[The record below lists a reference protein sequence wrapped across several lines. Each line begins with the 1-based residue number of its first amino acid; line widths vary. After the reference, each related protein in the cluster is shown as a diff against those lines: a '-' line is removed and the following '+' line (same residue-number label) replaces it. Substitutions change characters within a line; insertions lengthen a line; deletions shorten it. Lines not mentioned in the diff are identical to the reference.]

1 MNQIKLIWLSG
12 RSNYSAALG
21 YGVLLLSSFSLLNPD
36 RAIAQSAIDSL
47 GATTPKPAIVDS
59 VPQPSPSSVESLTSS
74 ESYLDRTD
82 YSLGATQREVA
93 PAAPVPTVAR
103 RSPVENPASSTNR
116 APMLEEPSSSAA
128 NHSNSAPEQP
138 LATAQPNN
146 QNQLALNHYNQ
157 VILPKLQSSN
167 LTSALL
173 FPLSIPAPIT
183 SLFGWRMHPIMNTL
197 RFHSGTDIG
206 AEMGTPVVAA
216 MTGQVTIANF
226 VSGYGFSVALQHQN
240 AAQETFYAHLSEVL
254 VKPGQMVK
262 QGEVIGRVGQTGTAT
277 GPNLHFEMR
286 QMTAAGWENV
296 DPGVQL
302 EIAMAQLAKTLQ
314 TAQTST
320 TLQAV
325 QTPTRLQTT
334 AIGWQN
340 LDPGV
345 QLETAMAQL
354 VKTLQVAQTST
365 RPQS

>member
-1 MNQIKLIWLSG
+1 MNQVALLWLSV

-21 YGVLLLSSFSLLNPD
+21 CAVLLLSSVSLLNPD
-36 RAIAQSAIDSL
+36 RAISQSAIDSL

-59 VPQPSPSSVESLTSS
+59 VSQTSPSLVEPSTSS
-74 ESYLDRTD
+74 ESYIDRTD
-82 YSLGATQREVA
+82 YSLGATQRELA

-103 RSPVENPASSTNR
+103 RAPVENPASSNNR
-116 APMLEEPSSSAA
+116 TPLPEEPSSSVA
-128 NHSNSAPEQP
+128 NHPSSAPDQP
-138 LATAQPNN
+138 LPTVQPNN
-146 QNQLALNHYNQ
+146 QTQLALNHYNQ
-157 VILPKLQSSN
+157 VILPKIQSSGQ
-167 LTSALL
+167 TSTLL

-240 AAQETFYAHLSEVL
+240 ATQETFYAHLSEVL

-286 QMTAAGWENV
+286 QMTTAGWENV

-314 TAQTST
+314 TAQTPT
-320 TLQAV
+320 RPQTA
-325 QTPTRLQTT
+325 QTPARPQMT
-334 AIGWQN
+334 ATGWQN

-345 QLETAMAQL
+345 QLEIAMAQL
-354 VKTLQVAQTST
+354 VKTMQVAQTPT